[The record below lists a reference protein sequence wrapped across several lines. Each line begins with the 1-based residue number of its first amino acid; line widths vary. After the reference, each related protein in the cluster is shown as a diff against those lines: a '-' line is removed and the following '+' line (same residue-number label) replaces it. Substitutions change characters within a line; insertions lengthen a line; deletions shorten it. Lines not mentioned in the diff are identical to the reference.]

1 MKGTFI
7 NLTYWEFII
16 FLIGYKWTNIS
27 SDLPWQRSTAWR
39 DVSTL
44 LWACLHSSNRILIT
58 IWVYLSSRFFKE
70 LRLCFV
76 HSRIHRQTLCKAG
89 YVTQASALTCATWMD
104 SKSACKVRNTS
115 FGRGGG
121 IFTESEK
128 SSCQTK
134 HSQRV
139 WPVLTTFV
147 WPDFFTETSRLGI
160 VENGMLIVLWY
171 EFSHF
176 LHLGVWT
183 CRKLMLWR
191 EASVLRN

>member
-7 NLTYWEFII
+7 NLTYWEFIF

-44 LWACLHSSNRILIT
+44 LWACLHSSNRILTT

-89 YVTQASALTCATWMD
+89 YVTQASAVTCATWMD

-121 IFTESEK
+121 YLL
-128 SSCQTK
+128 
-134 HSQRV
+134 SQRSL
-139 WPVLTTFV
+139 PVRPNIVRGFGLYWRPSCGRTFSQRPPA
-147 WPDFFTETSRLGI
+147 W
-160 VENGMLIVLWY
+160 VL
-171 EFSHF
+171 
-176 LHLGVWT
+176 
-183 CRKLMLWR
+183 
-191 EASVLRN
+191 